1 MVTPLA
7 NKMGGTRGDNTI
19 AWDRAMISY
28 LGGGVDRE
36 RERARREQR
45 GPAGGGRGGGAQRW
59 APKSSV
65 LTSLLATD
73 VSLGHSG

>member
-28 LGGGVDRE
+28 LGGGVAGRE
-36 RERARREQR
+36 R
-45 GPAGGGRGGGAQRW
+45 GPAESSEGLQRGAEGGGAQRW
-59 APKSSV
+59 APKSPV
-65 LTSLLATD
+65 LTSLLAKD
-73 VSLGHSG
+73 VSAGRSG